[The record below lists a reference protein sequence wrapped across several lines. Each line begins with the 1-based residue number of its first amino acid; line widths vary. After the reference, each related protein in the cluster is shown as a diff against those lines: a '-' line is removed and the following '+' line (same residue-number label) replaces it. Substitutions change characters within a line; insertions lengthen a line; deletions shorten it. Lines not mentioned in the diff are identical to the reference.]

1 MSKVFGVLLAI
12 LVVVS
17 GASAHALLYHA
28 EFPLNGGQ
36 EVPPTVTE
44 ATGLGS
50 VDYDDASKTLSW
62 SISHSALSGDATA
75 AHFHGPAP
83 AGANAGVQLTLDHTT
98 NPMAGLAVITN
109 TQEADLLNELWY
121 ANIHTARHPGG
132 EIRGQVVGFTLVGG
146 DAPVPEPTGLGLLG
160 LGLLGLRRRRR

>member
-1 MSKVFGVLLAI
+1 MSKAFGVLLAVV
-12 LVVVS
+12 VVVS

-28 EFPLNGGQ
+28 EFPLAGTQ
-36 EVPPTVTE
+36 EVPPNASA
-44 ATGLGS
+44 ATGLGT
-50 VDYDDASKTLSW
+50 VDYDDATNTLSW
-62 SISHSALSGDATA
+62 SITHSALSSSPTA

-83 AGANAGVQLTLDHTT
+83 AGVNAGIQLTLDHTA
-98 NPMAGLAVITN
+98 NPIAGLAVITN

-121 ANIHTARHPGG
+121 ANIHTAPWPGG

-160 LGLLGLRRRRR
+160 LGLFALRRRRR